1 MVMQSPREYTLPG
14 GIAVRRTQPACGAE
28 LAGIDL
34 AEIGEEQAESIR
46 RALFAHGVIFFRGQ
60 GHLTFDQHLALAQIF
75 GTPVRDG
82 PDPQRPQITPV
93 RSRAGSREGT
103 ASHWHVDGCY
113 QQNATSVS
121 VLRAISPS
129 DFGGDTCFSSSVA
142 AYAGLPDELKAEIDG
157 LRYYTCLADR
167 MPRDNASFGTS
178 DKWNK
183 LREQY
188 PPVTP
193 PVVIVHP
200 VTGARARSTSIPRGP
215 SVSRTAR
222 PRTARRCS
230 PACSPKSRAPNT
242 RRAGSGS
249 RARSPSGITAWSI
262 IMVCPTSK
270 ATAIWNVSP
279 CTTVRSCR
287 SPTGKRGDKR
297 LRDRAWLSVIV
308 DTI

>member
-178 DKWNK
+178 DKWNT

-200 VTGARARSTSIPRGP
+200 VTGARALYVNSSWTIRIEDRSPEDSAALLARLLAEIPRPEYQTRWQWEQGAIAIWDNRLVHHYGVPDQQSDRYMERIAVHNGP
-215 SVSRTAR
+215 ILSIADWE
-222 PRTARRCS
+222 ARRQE
-230 PACSPKSRAPNT
+230 AA
-242 RRAGSGS
+242 
-249 RARSPSGITAWSI
+249 
-262 IMVCPTSK
+262 
-270 ATAIWNVSP
+270 
-279 CTTVRSCR
+279 
-287 SPTGKRGDKR
+287 
-297 LRDRAWLSVIV
+297 
-308 DTI
+308 